1 MKILIVED
9 DRQIASYLR
18 KGLEEE
24 SFIVDVAYDGTKGLS
39 LIREKVYDV
48 IILDWMLPKL
58 SGIDICTITKKND
71 INTPILILS
80 AKSSIQDK
88 VDGLNC
94 GADDYLSKPFSFD
107 ELIARVNAL
116 IRRRNLQKDTILRVA
131 DLSFN
136 IYKREVLRDGKIINL
151 TTKEYDFLEL
161 LMKNRGHVVSTKK
174 ITSSLWG
181 SETISS
187 NIIKVLMHHLRNKI
201 DEGYSKTLIK
211 TIRKIGYKIDD
222 I

>member
-1 MKILIVED
+1 MNILVVED
-9 DRQIASYLR
+9 DKQISSYLK

-24 SFIVDVAYDGTKGLS
+24 SFEVDVAYDGTEGLS
-39 LIREKVYDV
+39 LIREKLFDV

-58 SGIDICTITKKND
+58 SGIDICTIVKKND
-71 INTPILILS
+71 ISTPILMLS
-80 AKSSIQDK
+80 AKNSIQDK
-88 VDGLNC
+88 VDGLNH

-107 ELIARVNAL
+107 ELVARVNAL
-116 IRRRNLQKDTILRVA
+116 IRRQKTKKDSILRVA
-131 DLSFN
+131 DLCFD
-136 IYKREVLRDGKIINL
+136 IYKREVSRDGKIINL
-151 TTKEYDFLEL
+151 TSKEYDFLEL
-161 LMKNRGHVVSTKK
+161 LMQNRGHVVSTKK

-187 NIIKVLMHHLRNKI
+187 NIIKVIMHHLRNKV

>member
-1 MKILIVED
+1 MNILIVED
-9 DRQIASYLR
+9 DKQIASYLQ

-24 SFIVDVAYDGTKGLS
+24 SFVVDIAHDGTEGLAS
-39 LIREKVYDV
+39 IREKNFDV

-58 SGIDICTITKKND
+58 SGIDICTIVKKND
-71 INTPILILS
+71 INTPILMLS

-107 ELIARVNAL
+107 ELVARVNAL
-116 IRRRNLQKDTILRVA
+116 IRRKKLQNDSVLRVA
-131 DLSFN
+131 NLSFD
-136 IYKREVLRDGKIINL
+136 IYKREVSRDGKIIGL

-161 LMKNRGHVVSTKK
+161 LMKNKGHVVSTKK
-174 ITSSLWG
+174 ITSNLWG
-181 SETISS
+181 DETISS
-187 NIIKVLMHHLRNKI
+187 NIIKVLIHHLRNKL

-211 TIRKIGYKIDD
+211 TVRKIGYKIDD